1 MPMEIYH
8 GSNKNEKQCSLAQ
21 DSANHYDDF
30 RKSEHKQR
38 TGIGSVLSE
47 QSISNACRPWL
58 WTPDHER
65 HIYIRRVYNGITRG
79 ARVS

>member
-30 RKSEHKQR
+30 RKPEHKQ
-38 TGIGSVLSE
+38 
-47 QSISNACRPWL
+47 
-58 WTPDHER
+58 
-65 HIYIRRVYNGITRG
+65 
-79 ARVS
+79 